1 MASQDWPTLLDSMS
15 IDTLR
20 FEKLK
25 RLSELEYL
33 EDKSA
38 RMQYQEGRSN
48 DEWEQA
54 FDEASAR
61 KATGRISNAGG

>member
-25 RLSELEYL
+25 RLSELEY
-33 EDKSA
+33 
-38 RMQYQEGRSN
+38 
-48 DEWEQA
+48 
-54 FDEASAR
+54 
-61 KATGRISNAGG
+61 